1 MRIRIRGCAWCVV
14 RGAWCVM
21 CCLPVRGA
29 WYVVC
34 CLPVLAAGMGS
45 SVPRRPTS
53 IEFDANGSIVV
64 ADKAGDVYLYNHRDE
79 VSQASHASQ

>member
-29 WYVVC
+29 WCVVC
-34 CLPVLAAGMGS
+34 DVLFACAWCVVRGVLFACAGCWHGQLRS
-45 SVPRRPTS
+45 SEAY
-53 IEFDANGSIVV
+53 ID
-64 ADKAGDVYLYNHRDE
+64 
-79 VSQASHASQ
+79 